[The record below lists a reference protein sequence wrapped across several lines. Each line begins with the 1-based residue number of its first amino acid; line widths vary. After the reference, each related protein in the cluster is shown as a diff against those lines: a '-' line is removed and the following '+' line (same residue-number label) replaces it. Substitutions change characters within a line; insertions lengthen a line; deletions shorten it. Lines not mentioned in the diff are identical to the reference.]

1 MPRGIDLTH
10 PVRVPEKPALEG
22 LEAKWMARWAETGV
36 YRFDRTRPRAEVYSI
51 DTPPPTV
58 SGSLHVGHVFS
69 YTHTDIVARFQRM
82 RGKAVFYPMGWEDNG
97 LPTERRVQNFFGVRC
112 DPSLPYDASFVAPDK
127 PGKQPI
133 SVSRP
138 NFIELCA
145 KLTLE
150 DEKAFEALWKYL
162 GLSVDWDMTYAT
174 IDRRAQRVSQV
185 SFLRLL
191 HQGHAYQVEAPT
203 LWDVDFRT
211 AVAQAEL
218 EDREQPGAY
227 HRIEFSRPGGENIA
241 IETTRPEL
249 IPACVALVAHP
260 DDERYKPLF
269 GTEVVTPLFGVRVP
283 VRAHEL
289 ADPGK
294 GSGIA
299 MICTFGDVTDV
310 IWWRALS
317 LPVRAIIQPN
327 GALKPIVW
335 GSEGWESDDAARA
348 QQAYDQ
354 LAGLSAAK
362 ARVKI
367 VELLK
372 ESGGLIG
379 EPRPITHAV
388 KFYEKGDRPLEI
400 VSSRQ
405 WFIKTLDFREA
416 LLQRAQELKWHP
428 PYMQARLENWINGL
442 NGDWC
447 VSRQRF
453 FGVPFPVWYPLLEDG
468 SRDYAHPL
476 VPAEDRLP
484 LDPSTDVPDGYR
496 ADQRDQPGG
505 FSGDPDVMDT
515 WATSSLS
522 PQIAGRWLEDPDLF
536 ARVFPM
542 DVRPQAHDIIR
553 TWLFSTVLRSHFEF
567 GTLPWA
573 HAAISGWV
581 LDPDRKKMSKSKGNV
596 VTPMGLLEEHGSDGV
611 RYWAASGR
619 PGTDTAFDTGQMK
632 VGRRLA
638 IKLLNLSKFVLGK
651 PAAIGPVTHRLDQ
664 GLLTSLRGLVED
676 TTRALEDYDYARA
689 LQITETFFWS
699 LCDNYLE
706 MVKSRRYG
714 DHGVEAAG
722 SANASLLCA
731 LSVINRLFAPYLPF
745 AAEEVWS
752 WWQPG
757 SVHSAAWPT
766 VAEIDKVAAPDAEAQ
781 RALEAAIDVL
791 GEIRRVKSI
800 EKRPL
805 KARIETGEVR
815 WHADAVRW
823 LQEVDM
829 DLRTAAGVD
838 RFVYVP
844 GDERLSMSLAFAPDG
859 GGAGADAGEA
869 RG

>member
-1 MPRGIDLTH
+1 
-10 PVRVPEKPALEG
+10 VPDKPALEG
-22 LEAKWMARWAETGV
+22 LEAKWMARWQDSGV

-69 YTHTDIVARFQRM
+69 YTHTDIVARFERM
-82 RGKAVFYPMGWEDNG
+82 RGKAVFYPMGWDDNG
-97 LPTERRVQNFFGVRC
+97 LPTERRVQNYFGVRC
-112 DPSLPYDASFVAPDK
+112 EPSLPYDPAFQPPEK

-138 NFIELCA
+138 NFIELCT
-145 KLTLE
+145 KLTVE
-150 DEKAFEALWKYL
+150 DEKAFEALWRYL

-174 IDRRAQRVSQV
+174 IGKRAQRASQM

-191 HQGHAYQVEAPT
+191 HKGHAYQAEAPT

-227 HRIEFSRPGGENIA
+227 HRIEFAPASPSTGLGAGGGNKIA

-283 VRAHEL
+283 IRAHEL
-289 ADPGK
+289 ADPAK

-335 GSEGWESDDAARA
+335 GGEGWESDDAARA
-348 QQAYDQ
+348 QGAYDQ
-354 LAGLSAAK
+354 LANLSAAK

-367 VELLK
+367 VEQLK
-372 ESGGLIG
+372 ESGDLIG

-405 WFIKTLDFREA
+405 WFFKTLDFREA
-416 LLQRAQELKWHP
+416 LLQRARELKWHP

-453 FGVPFPVWYPLLEDG
+453 FGVSIPVWYPVLEDG
-468 SRDYAHPL
+468 SRDYTRPIT
-476 VPAEDRLP
+476 PPEDRLP
-484 LDPSTDVPDGYR
+484 IDPSTDVPDGYR
-496 ADQRDQPGG
+496 AEQRDQPGG
-505 FSGDPDVMDT
+505 FSGDLDIMDT
-515 WATSSLS
+515 WATSSLT
-522 PQIAGRWLEDPDLF
+522 PQIAGGWLDDPDLF

-596 VTPMGLLEEHGSDGV
+596 VTPKGLLEEHGADGV
-611 RYWAASGR
+611 RYWAASAR
-619 PGTDTAFDTGQMK
+619 PGIDTAFDPAQMK
-632 VGRRLA
+632 VGRRLS
-638 IKLLNLSKFVLGK
+638 IKLLNASKFVLGRTE
-651 PAAIGPVTHRLDQ
+651 PRGRIEHPLDVGILTNLAVLVREATERL
-664 GLLTSLRGLVED
+664 EK
-676 TTRALEDYDYARA
+676 DYDYAWV
-689 LQITETFFWS
+689 LQHTETFFWDF
-699 LCDNYLE
+699 CDNYLE
-706 MVKSRRYG
+706 LVKSRRYG
-714 DHGVEAAG
+714 DFGEAAAG
-722 SANASLLCA
+722 SANATMLVV
-731 LSVINRLFAPYLPF
+731 LSVLQRLLAPYLPF
-745 AAEEVWS
+745 VTDEVWS
-752 WWQPG
+752 WWQEG
-757 SVHSAAWPT
+757 SVHAAAWPT
-766 VAEIDKVAAPDAEAQ
+766 GAEVLAALVENNAGSNADAYALYQRTTEVLAAIRKKKSERSLSAGAFLERVIVRCGGDLE
-781 RALEAAIDVL
+781 RALAPALADLQAAS
-791 GEIRRVKSI
+791 R
-800 EKRPL
+800 
-805 KARIETGEVR
+805 
-815 WHADAVRW
+815 ADAVEFVAAADFDVEVIPKPTPP
-823 LQEVDM
+823 QE
-829 DLRTAAGVD
+829 RSA
-838 RFVYVP
+838 
-844 GDERLSMSLAFAPDG
+844 
-859 GGAGADAGEA
+859 
-869 RG
+869 

>member
-1 MPRGIDLTH
+1 MPTGIDLNH
-10 PVRVPEKPALEG
+10 PVRVPDKPALEG
-22 LEAKWMARWAETGV
+22 LEAKWMARWEETGV
-36 YRFDRTRPRAEVYSI
+36 YRFDRNRARADVYAI

-82 RGKAVFYPMGWEDNG
+82 RGKAVFYPMGWDDNG
-97 LPTERRVQNFFGVRC
+97 LPTERRVQNYFGVRC
-112 DPSLPYDASFVAPDK
+112 DPSLPYDPSFQPPDK

-133 SVSRP
+133 SISRP
-138 NFIELCA
+138 NFVELCA
-145 KLTLE
+145 RLTVE

-162 GLSVDWDMTYAT
+162 GLSVDWQMTYAT
-174 IDRRAQRVSQV
+174 IDKRAQRVSQV
-185 SFLRLL
+185 AFLRLL
-191 HQGHAYQVEAPT
+191 HKGHAYQVEAPT

-227 HRIEFSRPGGENIA
+227 HRIEFPLASGAGRIA

-269 GTEVVTPLFGVRVP
+269 GTQAVTPLFGVRVP
-283 VRAHEL
+283 IRAHEL
-289 ADPGK
+289 ADPDK
-294 GSGIA
+294 GSGLA

-327 GALKPIVW
+327 GALKPIAW
-335 GSEGWESDDAARA
+335 GSEGWESIAAGPA

-354 LAGLSAAK
+354 LANLSAAK

-372 ESGGLIG
+372 ASGDLIG

-416 LLQRAQELKWHP
+416 LLQRARELKWHP

-453 FGVPFPVWYPLLEDG
+453 FGVPFPVWYPVLDDG
-468 SRDYAHPL
+468 SRDYAHPIA
-476 VPAEDRLP
+476 PAEERLP
-484 LDPSTDVPDGYR
+484 VDPSTDVPEGYR
-496 ADQRDQPGG
+496 ADQRDRPGG

-515 WATSSLS
+515 WATSSLT
-522 PQIAGRWLEDPDLF
+522 PQIAGRWLDDPDLYT
-536 ARVFPM
+536 RVFPM

-553 TWLFSTVLRSHFEF
+553 TWLFSTVLRSHLEC

-581 LDPDRKKMSKSKGNV
+581 LDPDRKKMSKSRGNV
-596 VTPMGLLEEHGSDGV
+596 VTPMGLLEEHGADGV
-611 RYWAASGR
+611 RYWAASAR
-619 PGTDTAFDTGQMK
+619 PGTDTAFDPAQMK

-638 IKLLNLSKFVLGK
+638 IKLLNAAKFVLARSEPRG
-651 PAAIGPVTHRLDQ
+651 AITHQLDAGVLTNLASLVREATERLD
-664 GLLTSLRGLVED
+664 S
-676 TTRALEDYDYARA
+676 DYDYAWV
-689 LQITETFFWS
+689 LQHTETFFWDF
-699 LCDNYLE
+699 CDNYLE
-706 MVKSRRYG
+706 LVKSRRYG
-714 DHGVEAAG
+714 DFGEAAAG
-722 SANASLLCA
+722 SANSTMLVV
-731 LSVINRLFAPYLPF
+731 LSVLQRLLAPYLPF
-745 AAEEVWS
+745 VTDEIWS
-752 WWQPG
+752 WWQEG
-757 SVHSAAWPT
+757 SVHSAPWPT
-766 VAEIDKVAAPDAEAQ
+766 DAEVLHGIGNRHAEGAELYRRTTEVLAFIRKRKSERGLSAGAQ
-781 RALEAAIDVL
+781 LDRVVIRNNEGLEQRLSPVL
-791 GEIRRVKSI
+791 S
-800 EKRPL
+800 
-805 KARIETGEVR
+805 
-815 WHADAVRW
+815 
-823 LQEVDM
+823 
-829 DLRTAAGVD
+829 DLRAAVKAD
-838 RFVYVP
+838 VVEFMDDTIFDVEITP
-844 GDERLSMSLAFAPDG
+844 KAQER
-859 GGAGADAGEA
+859 GA
-869 RG
+869 